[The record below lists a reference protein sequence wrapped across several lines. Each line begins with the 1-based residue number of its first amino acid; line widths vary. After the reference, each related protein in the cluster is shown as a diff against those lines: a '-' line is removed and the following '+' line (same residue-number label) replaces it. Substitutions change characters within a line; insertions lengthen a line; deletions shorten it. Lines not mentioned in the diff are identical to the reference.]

1 LDKRR
6 FDDNLSVQL
15 IPTMDPD
22 VAIKSEQF
30 HLDPKFE
37 GTLQQQIQHLVSQG
51 VLSGRFL
58 PGERMPSSRK
68 LAEWLGVSRI
78 TVTLA
83 YAELVANDYLT
94 SRGRSGYFVSE
105 SAPPPPM
112 LNQSDGDRQDAVAW
126 DEMVSSRYSYR
137 SSLVRPSDWRD
148 YPYPFIYGQ
157 PDARLFD
164 HDNWRRCALEAL
176 GRKNFESMTADP
188 YEQDDPKLIE
198 YIVRNILPRR
208 GISAQQDEIL
218 VTMGAQ
224 NALWLCAQVLL
235 NKDRV
240 AAIENPCYPG
250 LRDILDQT
258 GCRITEVR
266 VDEDGLPPDDIPGNC
281 QVVFTTASHQC
292 PTNTTMPIDRRRAL
306 LNRSVEEGFVIVEDD
321 YEFEMA
327 FQKAPTPALK
337 SLDRAGSVI
346 YVGSFSKSLFP
357 GLRLGYIVAAKP
369 LIQEA
374 RSLRALVLRHPPGH
388 IQRTTAYFLSLGY
401 HDAMVNRMGQAYR
414 RRRSVMDKAI
424 RDHGLQIASG
434 GSHGG
439 SSFWMRAPE
448 GVNTSELALKLR
460 KSGVVIDQG
469 RAFFGREDDNH
480 QYYRLAYS
488 SIPSARIPEGIQRI
502 ADVIR

>member
-1 LDKRR
+1 MSEIVGNVVLVLIFVMIGGVIPLGIAMEKTGTAAWFTPGSQPRVLD
-6 FDDNLSVQL
+6 
-15 IPTMDPD
+15 
-22 VAIKSEQF
+22 A
-30 HLDPKFE
+30 
-37 GTLQQQIQHLVSQG
+37 
-51 VLSGRFL
+51 
-58 PGERMPSSRK
+58 
-68 LAEWLGVSRI
+68 WLFYG
-78 TVTLA
+78 
-83 YAELVANDYLT
+83 
-94 SRGRSGYFVSE
+94 
-105 SAPPPPM
+105 
-112 LNQSDGDRQDAVAW
+112 
-126 DEMVSSRYSYR
+126 
-137 SSLVRPSDWRD
+137 RD
-148 YPYPFIYGQ
+148 YPTATVQPVVADFNEPFADLPGA
-157 PDARLFD
+157 PGTRLV
-164 HDNWRRCALEAL
+164 
-176 GRKNFESMTADP
+176 
-188 YEQDDPKLIE
+188 
-198 YIVRNILPRR
+198 IVTPSHNIP
-208 GISAQQDEIL
+208 
-218 VTMGAQ
+218 TGA
-224 NALWLCAQVLL
+224 
-235 NKDRV
+235 
-240 AAIENPCYPG
+240 
-250 LRDILDQT
+250 
-258 GCRITEVR
+258 
-266 VDEDGLPPDDIPGNC
+266 
-281 QVVFTTASHQC
+281 
-292 PTNTTMPIDRRRAL
+292 TMPLKRRMDLLARAEVDDFL
-306 LNRSVEEGFVIVEDD
+306 IIEDD
-321 YEFEMA
+321 YDYEMSYL
-327 FQKAPTPALK
+327 APPLPALK

-480 QYYRLAYS
+480 QFYRLAYS

>member
-1 LDKRR
+1 M
-6 FDDNLSVQL
+6 
-15 IPTMDPD
+15 IGPD
-22 VAIKSEQF
+22 VAIEPEQF

-51 VLSGRFL
+51 VLSGRFV
-58 PGERMPSSRK
+58 PNERMPSSRK
-68 LAEWLGVSRI
+68 LSEWLGVSRI

-83 YAELVANDYLT
+83 YAELVANDYLK

-112 LNQSDGDRQDAVAW
+112 IDQGREDRQDQVAW
-126 DEMVSSRYSYR
+126 SEIVNSSFSYR
-137 SSLVRPSDWRD
+137 SNLVRPPDWRD
-148 YPYPFIYGQ
+148 YPFPFIYGQ
-157 PDARLFD
+157 PDAKLFD

-208 GISAQQDEIL
+208 GISAQPDEIL
-218 VTMGAQ
+218 ITMGAQ

-250 LRDILDQT
+250 LRDILDQV
-258 GCRITEVR
+258 GCRIAQ
-266 VDEDGLPPDDIPGNC
+266 VDVDDGGLQPDAIPSES

-306 LNRSVEEGFVIVEDD
+306 LDRSVNDRFVIVEDD

-337 SLDRAGSVI
+337 SLDRAGTVI

-369 LIQEA
+369 LIREA
-374 RSLRALVLRHPPGH
+374 RALRALVLRHPPGH

-414 RRRSVMDKAI
+414 RRRSVMEKAI

-434 GSHGG
+434 GNHGG
-439 SSFWMRAPE
+439 SSFWMRAPV

-460 KSGVVIDQG
+460 RSGVAIDQG
-469 RAFFGREDDNH
+469 RAFFDRTDDNH
-480 QYYRLAYS
+480 QFYRLAYS
-488 SIPSARIPEGIQRI
+488 SIPSARIPEGIGHI
-502 ADVIR
+502 AEALS